1 MKRKIY
7 ALFLAA
13 ILIVQM
19 LPINPVFALDKN
31 SEEKISVTFSSVSK
45 EKTEII
51 SLVAAGLEE
60 NIIITGIKL
69 PDGKFVEGG
78 NVEYIATENGKYN
91 FEVFYKQVITSE
103 TPQPTDTDKS
113 IVIDANSL
121 LVDNSN
127 EASQPADVVEESKT
141 FTYEVTRLSDDK
153 VPPLEE
159 NVSSNGEG
167 LLNSNLNPSPY
178 VGEEWFVFNP
188 DTQTIIGY
196 SSSLGAP
203 KDIVIPEQ
211 IGGID
216 VLHIGDNAFS
226 GQQLTSI
233 VLNSKI
239 QTIGKNAFRNNKALT
254 EILLPNTITS
264 IGAGAF
270 AECASLT
277 TMTLPD
283 AITVIEDS
291 LFAECLNLETVNFPN
306 TITRIGRGAFTNC
319 KKLVSIDIPNT
330 VTEIGS
336 SAFFNCFELT
346 SIVVPEGV
354 TAINDSAFFACKKL
368 ENVTLPNTL
377 TRIGASAFADTWK
390 LASITIP
397 DNLTSIGNSAFQRS
411 AFTEITL
418 PATLTQIGDNAFAQ
432 LGVLKTIDI
441 SSKPSGSIA
450 GEPWGSVTATVIW
463 SDTIVEDGWVYNLGT
478 KTIVKYTGT
487 ETDLVV
493 PTQFTRGGTVYP
505 VEKLGDGLFLN
516 NKIITSVVL
525 PDGLIEIP
533 KSAFEGCIKLTN
545 VTIPNTVEKISSG
558 AFSKCTALK
567 SISLPDSITV
577 MDYSAFNSCTSL
589 TEVTLP
595 SGLKRLEPYTFAA
608 CYKLE
613 KITLN
618 EGLEVIANNVFG
630 ETALAEITI
639 PNSVI
644 RIHAVGLA
652 GMKNLT
658 AIKIPT
664 KNSGEISDAPWG
676 SNATVYWKDSNIGSD
691 WVFDV
696 KSGIIQKYVG
706 TDTDVTIPEK
716 ITVDGVEYDVKG
728 LGIYAFRRN
737 TTITS
742 VTIPD
747 IITEIPKQTF
757 EGCTNLTTVN
767 FPSTLTMIGNAAFK
781 DCPKLTNVE
790 LPKGLK
796 HIDDAAFMNCTSITS
811 IEFPENILR
820 LGHSSFQ
827 NTGLVE
833 VTIPNSVIALT
844 HDLFNGC
851 KNLEMAILPNA
862 LISVGA
868 RMFENTPKL
877 KSIHVMSS
885 RDATLSVI
893 KNAQPWGAY
902 NTVKVKYLGE
912 FIEFYH
918 TLDVIPS
925 EFARNINLKASMLV
939 GNINVIIDP
948 QGNRINVGAS
958 NWERTF
964 KVTAN
969 QEYTFIGIDASGEEV
984 PYVVE
989 INDIGLPTLTVKDT
1003 SIHISET
1010 KSLTKEKLLSLVN
1023 AIATTVEKGVDF
1035 SGGVINIS
1043 DAELAK
1049 VQALSAHDEK
1059 VSIIVTAVSPTGL
1072 SNTKKVTITAV
1083 GIRKVTFEANG
1094 GMPVP
1099 PTQEIII
1106 GQKIAEP
1113 GNPTKSG
1120 YNFKGWYSDSALTT
1134 IWNFASDTMP
1144 AADITLYAKW
1154 EKVVIPPTVEPTNPP
1169 IEPTNPPV
1177 KPTNPPVKP
1186 PKPTPISTPK
1196 SLNET
1201 IIVTPEKDSFL
1212 TNESGG
1218 TVEVDDAKQENILE
1232 IVDKDSQNCIL
1243 HWIFWVISGI
1253 LLIIMFIKR
1262 IQNKNEYE
1270 AIIEKEM

>member
-1 MKRKIY
+1 MKRKIF
-7 ALFLAA
+7 ALFLAG

-19 LPINPVFALDKN
+19 LPISPVFALNKN
-31 SEEKISVTFSSVSK
+31 SEEKISVTFSSVPK

-51 SLVAAGLEE
+51 SLIVTELEE
-60 NIIITGIKL
+60 NIIIAGIKL
-69 PDGKFVEGG
+69 PDGKFVESN
-78 NVEYIATENGKYN
+78 NVEYIATENGKYT
-91 FEVFYKQVITSE
+91 FEVFYKRMITLE
-103 TPQPTDTDKS
+103 TPQPIDTDES
-113 IVIDANSL
+113 VVIDANSL
-121 LVDNSN
+121 LVDGSI
-127 EASQPADVVEESKT
+127 ETSQPTDVVEESKT
-141 FTYEVTRLSDDK
+141 FTYEVTGLSDDK
-153 VPPLEE
+153 VPPLKE
-159 NVSSNGEG
+159 NVFSNGEG

-211 IGGID
+211 IGGVD

-239 QTIGKNAFRNNKALT
+239 QTIGRNAFRNNKALT
-254 EILLPNTITS
+254 EILLPNTVTT
-264 IGAGAF
+264 IGSGAF
-270 AECASLT
+270 AECIGLT

-283 AITVIEDS
+283 AIKVIEDS
-291 LFAECLNLETVNFPN
+291 LFAECLNLETVNFSN
-306 TITRIGRGAFTNC
+306 TITRIGTSAFINC
-319 KKLVSIDIPNT
+319 KKLASIDIPNT

-336 SAFFNCFELT
+336 SAFFNCFEL
-346 SIVVPEGV
+346 INVVIPEGI
-354 TAINDSAFFACKKL
+354 TMINDAAFFGCKKL
-368 ENVTLPNTL
+368 ENVTLPNSL
-377 TRIGASAFADTWK
+377 TTIGNSAFADTWK
-390 LASITIP
+390 L
-397 DNLTSIGNSAFQRS
+397 TSIAIPNSLTNIGNDAFRRS
-411 AFTEITL
+411 NLVEITL
-418 PATLTQIGDNAFAQ
+418 PASLGQIGDNAFAQ
-432 LGVLKTIDI
+432 IGTLKTIDI

-450 GEPWGSVTATVIW
+450 GEPWGTVTATVIW
-463 SDTIVEDGWVYNLGT
+463 SDTIVDDGWVYNLGT

-487 ETDLVV
+487 ETVLVV
-493 PTQFTRGGTVYP
+493 PTQFNKDGTVYP

-533 KSAFEGCIKLTN
+533 KNAFSRCIKLTN
-545 VTIPNTVEKISSG
+545 VTIPNTVEKIGSE
-558 AFSKCTALK
+558 AFSGCTALK
-567 SISLPDSITV
+567 NISLPNSITV
-577 MDYSAFNSCTSL
+577 MDYGIFNSCTNL
-589 TEVTLP
+589 TEVVLP
-595 SGLKRLEPYTFAA
+595 AELKRLEPYTFAA
-608 CYKLE
+608 CYNLE

-639 PNSVI
+639 PSSVI
-644 RIHAVGLA
+644 RIHAIGLV

-676 SNATVYWKDSNIGSD
+676 SNATVYWKDSNISSD
-691 WVFDV
+691 WIFDV
-696 KSGIIQKYVG
+696 KTGTIQKYVG
-706 TDTDVTIPEK
+706 TGTDVAIPEK
-716 ITVDGVEYDVKG
+716 ITVDGVDYDVKG

-737 TTITS
+737 TAITS

-747 IITEIPKQTF
+747 IITEIPKQAF

-767 FPSTLTMIGNAAFK
+767 FPSALTMIGNAAFK

-790 LPKGLK
+790 LPKGLM

-833 VTIPNSVIALT
+833 VTVPNSVVALT

-851 KNLEMAILPNA
+851 KNLEKAILPNA
-862 LISVGA
+862 LVSVGA

-885 RDATLSVI
+885 RDATLNVI
-893 KNAQPWGAY
+893 KNAQPWGAD

-912 FIEFYH
+912 FIEFSH
-918 TLDVIPS
+918 NLDVVSS
-925 EFARNINLKASMLV
+925 EFARNINLKASILV

-948 QGNRINVGAS
+948 QGNRINVGAP

-969 QEYTFIGIDASGEEV
+969 QEYTFIAIDASGEEV
-984 PYVVE
+984 PYIVE
-989 INDIGLPTLTVKDT
+989 ISDIGLPTLTVKDA

-1010 KSLTKEKLLSLVN
+1010 KNLKKEELLSLVN
-1023 AIATTVEKGVDF
+1023 ATATTVEKGVDF

-1043 DAELAK
+1043 DADLAK
-1049 VQALSAHDEK
+1049 VQALSNHDEK
-1059 VSIIVTAVSPTGL
+1059 VSIMVTAVSPTGL
-1072 SNTKKVTITAV
+1072 SDTKKVTITAV
-1083 GIRKVTFEANG
+1083 DIRKVTFETNG

-1113 GNPTKSG
+1113 SNPSKSG
-1120 YNFKGWYSDSALTT
+1120 YNFKGWYSDPTLTT
-1134 IWNFASDTMP
+1134 VWNFASDSMP

-1154 EKVVIPPTVEPTNPP
+1154 EKVIVPPTVEPTNPP

-1177 KPTNPPVKP
+1177 KPT
-1186 PKPTPISTPK
+1186 KPTPISTPE
-1196 SLNET
+1196 SLNE
-1201 IIVTPEKDSFL
+1201 IIVVTPEEDSFL
-1212 TNESGG
+1212 TNKNGD

-1232 IVDKDSQNCIL
+1232 IVDKNSQNCIL

-1262 IQNKNEYE
+1262 IQNKKEYE
-1270 AIIEKEM
+1270 VIIEKEM